1 MRLIATIAIFLTT
14 GFSSFSA
21 VYAAGTAAGTDIQNQ
36 ATISYDTLSGPI
48 TIDSNQVTVRVDE
61 LLDVIVNNIDAG
73 PVITNPGKVG
83 NVQAFDVTNNGNG
96 SEAFRLSVDANLGG
110 DDFDPVLT
118 QIIIDSNNNGQFEP
132 GVDTVYVSGA
142 NDPVILADETLRIF
156 VITDTPGS
164 VVDGNQAELRLS
176 AAATTGSGTVGTVIA
191 GGGDNGV
198 DAVVGLNGAQDDDTG
213 FLIVSSISVDF
224 QKSATIADPLGGDI
238 PYPGSIITYTL
249 TATTSGSGTISGFSI
264 TDAIPAGTNYVP
276 GSIRLNGSNQTD
288 VQDSDAGDYD
298 GTRVRAVIG
307 DIGTGESHVVTF
319 QVVIL

>member
-1 MRLIATIAIFLTT
+1 MKSIAKLAILFAA

-21 VYAAGTAAGTDIQNQ
+21 AYAAGTAAGTDIQNRAS
-36 ATISYDTLSGPI
+36 ATFNTPAGPI

-61 LLDVIVNNIDAG
+61 LLDVIVNNVDTG
-73 PVITNPGKVG
+73 PVNTNPGTVG
-83 NVQAFDVTNNGNG
+83 NIQTFDVTNNGNG

-110 DDFDPVLT
+110 DDFDPLLT
-118 QIIIDSNNNGQFEP
+118 QIIIDSNGNGQYEP
-132 GVDTVYVSGA
+132 GTDTVYVFGS

-156 VITDTPGS
+156 VITDTPGT
-164 VVDGNQAELRLS
+164 VADGDQAELRLT
-176 AAATTGSGTVGTVIA
+176 AAAVTGSGTVGTVIS
-191 GGGDNGV
+191 GGGDGGV

-224 QKSATIADPLGGDI
+224 QKSATIADPLGGNI

-249 TATTSGSGTISGFSI
+249 TATTSGSGVISAFAI

-276 GSIRLNGSNQTD
+276 GSIRLNGNGQTD
-288 VQDSDAGDYD
+288 TQDSDAGDYD
-298 GTRVRAVIG
+298 GTRIRALIG
-307 DIGTGESHVVTF
+307 DIGSGESHTVTF